1 MLLKYVRVVSIVVF
15 ITISNSYQIEAQSL
29 DSARKNSDLATRLIK
44 NVALEGQLSNLLTIL
59 SLDYDIPLGL
69 EISSDE
75 QLSDRYRL
83 ELSEGTVADLMSQI
97 ISQNSRYDWLIEN
110 GVVNIF
116 PRDKYRDAFVAELL
130 KVRIGRFA
138 IDKDSDCWVL
148 QNDLIKAPEIKA
160 VIDAHGMQIGTNFT
174 GFYIPKLGRNF
185 SLKVSDITLKTLL
198 NQIVRESPLARTW
211 IIRADNSSRFL
222 NLGVTSRQFEKSQ

>member
-1 MLLKYVRVVSIVVF
+1 MHRAVLACVFGITGGLAIPVSGGAMLLKYVRVVSIVVF

-97 ISQNSRYDWLIEN
+97 IS
-110 GVVNIF
+110 
-116 PRDKYRDAFVAELL
+116 
-130 KVRIGRFA
+130 
-138 IDKDSDCWVL
+138 
-148 QNDLIKAPEIKA
+148 
-160 VIDAHGMQIGTNFT
+160 
-174 GFYIPKLGRNF
+174 
-185 SLKVSDITLKTLL
+185 
-198 NQIVRESPLARTW
+198 
-211 IIRADNSSRFL
+211 
-222 NLGVTSRQFEKSQ
+222 